1 MVTVTQN
8 AIAVAITVLLSLL
21 VTIGLNRIWPNEQRR
36 KYNDLIGWQLS
47 ILGTTYAVIL
57 GFMLYTVWTR
67 FGEAELNVDLEANAA
82 VSLYRLSDGLPEE
95 QRRQLQ
101 SLARSYADAVINQ
114 EWPLMARG
122 EVPRQSSATIREMW
136 KTVTAAKAASPT
148 EVNAQEQMMQ
158 DLESL
163 EQHRLT
169 RIIQSMD
176 SLPNVLWCVL
186 LVGGGLTIFSVCIF
200 GSQSVKLQI
209 LEVFSFSLLISLSLV
224 AIADIHR
231 PFYGLVHISDY
242 AFQRAHIS
250 MQAP

>member
-1 MVTVTQN
+1 MITVTQN
-8 AIAVAITVLLSLL
+8 AVVVAITVLVSLL
-21 VTIGLNRIWPNEQRR
+21 VTIGLNRIWPNEKRR
-36 KYNDLIGWQLS
+36 QYNDLIGWQLS

-67 FGEAELNVDLEANAA
+67 FGEAELNVELEANAV
-82 VSLYRLSDGLPEE
+82 VSLYHLADGLPAD
-95 QRRQLQ
+95 QRTQVQ
-101 SLARSYADAVINQ
+101 TLARTYADAVINQ
-114 EWPLMARG
+114 EWPLMAQG

-136 KTVTAAKAASPT
+136 KTVTSDKAASPS
-148 EVNAQEQMMQ
+148 EANAQDQMMEQ
-158 DLESL
+158 LESL

-169 RIIQSMD
+169 RILQSME

-186 LVGGGLTIFSVCIF
+186 LVGGSLTIVSVCIF
-200 GSQSVKLQI
+200 GSQSVKLQM
-209 LEVFSFSLLISLSLV
+209 LEVFSFSLLIALCLV

-231 PFYGLVHISDY
+231 PFYGLVHVSDY